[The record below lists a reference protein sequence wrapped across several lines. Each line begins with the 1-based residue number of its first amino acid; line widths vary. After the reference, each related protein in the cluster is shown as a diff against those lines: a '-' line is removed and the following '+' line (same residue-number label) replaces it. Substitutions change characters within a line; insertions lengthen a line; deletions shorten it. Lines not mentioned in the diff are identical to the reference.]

1 MLALAPAMA
10 TTAAAGTSALDLV
23 IRVDAGDG
31 RWSTVT
37 LRCDPTGGTHPRKSR
52 ACTTLLTA
60 GRGALAPVPAD
71 RMCTQQ
77 YGGPQRARITGTWRG
92 KKVDARF
99 DRTDGCQ
106 IARWNRLDAV
116 FTPLLTRR
124 SNVDLSQ

>member
-1 MLALAPAMA
+1 
-10 TTAAAGTSALDLV
+10 
-23 IRVDAGDG
+23 
-31 RWSTVT
+31 
-37 LRCDPTGGTHPRKSR
+37 
-52 ACTTLLTA
+52 
-60 GRGALAPVPAD
+60 
-71 RMCTQQ
+71 MCTQQ